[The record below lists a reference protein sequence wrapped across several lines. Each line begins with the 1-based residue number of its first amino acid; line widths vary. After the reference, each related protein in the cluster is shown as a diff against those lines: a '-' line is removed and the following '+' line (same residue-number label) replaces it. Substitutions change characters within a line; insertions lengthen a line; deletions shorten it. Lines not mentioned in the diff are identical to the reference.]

1 MKTIA
6 TLTMNPCL
14 DISSSVPEVVPT
26 DKLRCGKVLREPGGG
41 GINVARAIYQLGGKA
56 VAFYPAGGGTGQIVN
71 EMLSKEGIATHPL
84 PSRHLT
90 RESFAVLDESS
101 GEQYRFVLPGP
112 KLCKAEWQ
120 RCMAEVVAKPGPD
133 FLVISGS
140 LPPGVLEDFYAEI
153 AGRLQGSSTR
163 LILDTSGEPFN
174 KALKAGG
181 IYLAKP
187 NLNELEE
194 FSGRTL
200 DSEAEQE
207 KVCADLIDSGAC
219 EAIALS
225 LGKEGALLMAPG
237 IRKRIDAIPT
247 KVVSAVGAGDS
258 FVAGMNLAL
267 FREQSL
273 EEAFLYGMA
282 AATAALITPGTEL
295 CKLDDTN
302 AYYQQLLERH
312 PLGGEG

>member
-1 MKTIA
+1 MFNTNFVFIFFSLAGTK
-6 TLTMNPCL
+6 LHHYVVYGY
-14 DISSSVPEVVPT
+14 VPLFILMAQAASEI
-26 DKLRCGKVLREPGGG
+26 K
-41 GINVARAIYQLGGKA
+41 
-56 VAFYPAGGGTGQIVN
+56 YPAAHLVWPAGF
-71 EMLSKEGIATHPL
+71 LLLLFFL
-84 PSRHLT
+84 P
-90 RESFAVLDESS
+90 
-101 GEQYRFVLPGP
+101 
-112 KLCKAEWQ
+112 
-120 RCMAEVVAKPGPD
+120 
-133 FLVISGS
+133 
-140 LPPGVLEDFYAEI
+140 EI
-153 AGRLQGSSTR
+153 AGRLQDSSTR

-207 KVCADLIDSGAC
+207 KVCAELIDSGAC

-225 LGKEGALLMAPG
+225 LGAEGALLVAPG

-247 KVVSAVGAGDS
+247 KVVSGVGAGDS

-267 FREQSL
+267 YRGQSL

-282 AATAALITPGTEL
+282 AATAALVTPGTEL

-312 PLGGEG
+312 PLGE